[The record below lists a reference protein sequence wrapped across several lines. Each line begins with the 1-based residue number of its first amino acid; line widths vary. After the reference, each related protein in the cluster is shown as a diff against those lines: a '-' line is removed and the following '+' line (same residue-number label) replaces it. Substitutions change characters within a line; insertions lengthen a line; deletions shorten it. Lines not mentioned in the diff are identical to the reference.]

1 MEACWDA
8 AARLAALALAICS
21 LNAADDFL
29 AVAAVGDSV
38 GSAVTVV
45 LDDVTEALEPNVPE
59 REVAVEA
66 NEAPDTFLEPELVT
80 C

>member
-29 AVAAVGDSV
+29 AVAAAGDSLE
-38 GSAVTVV
+38 SAITVESG
-45 LDDVTEALEPNVPE
+45 DIFEALEATAPG
-59 REVAVEA
+59 REVADEA
-66 NEAPDTFLEPELVT
+66 NEAPDTLLRPELVT